1 MGMALVKK
9 EEIQE
14 HHVDWLYQADVF
26 LFQQQGI
33 NSKASVHA
41 YRHAIKCF
49 IQFMEQEG
57 ITRPTPADVFAYEGH
72 LRSRQY
78 SDFTKSLYLHL
89 LKRYFAFL
97 ERHIDLESGRTVK
110 VYPDICKGLKITCKR
125 PPRAPVRNSLTD
137 RDVKRLRTHLR
148 GLEGQGAARD
158 LLMVELCL
166 FNGLRDCEVARLR
179 LQDIVIDD
187 DKVRMYL
194 WRKGRTARNSND
206 FVYLQPKLHKRLM
219 SYVRKYRIKNYI
231 FADVNHRSPRAE
243 HLHPGTVSMV
253 ISRRMREAG
262 VKRENTTPHSCRHW
276 FATALLKKG
285 TSVFD
290 VQRSMGHSDLQ
301 STLVY
306 LHTKQLFEDNPCEL
320 ALEY

>member
-1 MGMALVKK
+1 MEGALIKK
-9 EEIQE
+9 EGLQE
-14 HHVDWLYQADVF
+14 YRVDWGYQSDVF

-41 YRHAIKCF
+41 YKHALKCF
-49 IQFMEQEG
+49 IRFMEEG
-57 ITRPTPADVFAYEGH
+57 GNTRPTPADVYAYEGY
-72 LRSRQY
+72 LRARKY
-78 SDFTKSLYLHL
+78 SDFTKNLYLHL
-89 LKRYFAFL
+89 LKRFFAFL
-97 ERHIDLESGRTVK
+97 ERHIDLETGGTVR
-110 VYPDICKGLKITCKR
+110 VYPNICKGIKINVKR

-137 RDVKRLRTHLR
+137 RDVKRLRTHLKS
-148 GLEGQGAARD
+148 LSGQKAARD
-158 LLMVELCL
+158 LLMIELAL
-166 FNGLRDCEVARLR
+166 FNGLRDCEIARLR
-179 LQDIVIDD
+179 VQDIVLDG
-187 DKVRMYL
+187 DKIRMYL
-194 WRKGRTARNSND
+194 FRKGRTARNSND
-206 FVYLQPKLHKRLM
+206 FVYLQEKLYKRLKA
-219 SYVRKYRIKNYI
+219 YIRKYRIKNYI
-231 FADVNHRSPRAE
+231 FYDVNHRTPRTE
-243 HLHPGTVSMV
+243 YLHPGSVSMI